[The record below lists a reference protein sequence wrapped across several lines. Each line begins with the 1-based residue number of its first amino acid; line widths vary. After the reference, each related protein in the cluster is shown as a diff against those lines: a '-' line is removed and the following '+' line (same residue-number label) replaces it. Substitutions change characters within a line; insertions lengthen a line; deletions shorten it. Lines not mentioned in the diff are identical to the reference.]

1 MNLRTPFNSW
11 AGGFSVIVIINEELT
26 LWVTL
31 TIGATSGTKTKSKQ
45 FPKNSPLIYF
55 VKIYKTKSK
64 KDKNKLGVEQ
74 KKSVNICR

>member
-1 MNLRTPFNSW
+1 M
-11 AGGFSVIVIINEELT
+11 
-26 LWVTL
+26 TL

-64 KDKNKLGVEQ
+64 KDENKLDVEQ
-74 KKSVNICR
+74 KKFVNTVYSR